1 MAYTSTDL
9 TNVEAAITALV
20 NGTRIVSVDIGGKTI
35 QYAPAQLK
43 DLLTLRDAIKIEIS
57 ETASAPV
64 TRTYVKDMGRGTL
77 T

>member
-9 TNVEAAITALV
+9 TNVESAITALV
-20 NGTRIVSVDIGGKTI
+20 NGTRIISVDIGGKTI
-35 QYAPAQLK
+35 QYAQTQLK

-57 ETASAPV
+57 ETASTPV